1 MAERVK
7 NLKRN
12 LKRNRKLKL
21 IINRGYAMA
30 FVMLALFCG
39 GCGDGRSRKDD
50 NLIITEKEPERIQY
64 SMAEA
69 VMGDVILTKQLEC
82 TYRQTKEQEVSF
94 SVSGRKVSKTLVR
107 VGDSVKEGQLLAE
120 LVSEHTDGRIDELEY
135 QIARN
140 TLLMEH
146 LQTNESNEISGRQ
159 LQYLYRSG
167 MTDQEEQEL
176 KESIDRLRQENKYR
190 MQDYQDAVD
199 LGQMELESLREQDAA
214 GRLYAGMAGIV
225 SWMKT
230 GLEGSTSVRNEAVIR
245 IISASDCLFVVEGTD
260 YAEVFEEGVP
270 VEMSI
275 PSGPGSGRYML
286 LPYRMGEWD
295 TDLLFSL
302 PEEYDSSVI
311 EAGTSGSVRII
322 LGRREN
328 VLTVPSGAVHMAED
342 RAYVYVTGEGGIRE
356 VRWIEAGLYGDDS
369 VEIRDGLKQG
379 EMVIVK

>member
-1 MAERVK
+1 MAERKK
-7 NLKRN
+7 NRIRN
-12 LKRNRKLKL
+12 L
-21 IINRGYAMA
+21 INKQKKSCGYAMA
-30 FVMLALFCG
+30 FVLLALFCG
-39 GCGDGRSRKDD
+39 GCGDGGRQKDGS
-50 NLIITEKEPERIQY
+50 LIITEKEPEGIQY

-94 SVSGRKVSKTLVR
+94 SVSGRRVSKTLVR

-140 TLLMEH
+140 TLLIEH
-146 LQTNESNEISGRQ
+146 LKENENNEISGRW

-176 KESIDRLRQENKYR
+176 KDSIDRLRQENEYR
-190 MQDYQDAVD
+190 RQDYQDAVE
-199 LGQMELESLREQDAA
+199 LGQMELENLLAQDAVS
-214 GRLYAGMAGIV
+214 RIYAGMTGTV
-225 SWMKT
+225 SWMKA
-230 GLEGSTSVRNEAVIR
+230 GLEGSISTRDEAVIK
-245 IISASDCLFVVEGTD
+245 IIGTSDCLFVVEGTD
-260 YAEVFEEGVP
+260 YAGFFEEGVP

-275 PSGPGSGRYML
+275 GFGAGSGRYRL

-295 TDLLFSL
+295 TELYFSL

-311 EAGTSGSVRII
+311 EAGTRGSMEVI
-322 LGRREN
+322 LGRSEN
-328 VLTVPSGAVHMAED
+328 VLTVPSRAVYMAED
-342 RAYVYVTGEGGIRE
+342 GAYVYVTGEGGVRE
-356 VRWIEAGLYGDDS
+356 VRWIETGLYGDDS
-369 VEIRDGLKQG
+369 VEIKDGLKQG